1 MKKGCDLPVF
11 YGFSYETCN
20 QACADLGLSIN
31 EETTNDNVIDED
43 YQADNPYTYAGV
55 EPYDESKESTFERDC
70 HDLSDTC
77 QRDVGHCNR
86 VGDSPKVRAWMET
99 MCRKT
104 CGLCPNSRNALKN
117 RYAAYDTN
125 GLISRSWSCN
135 MVMSQEYSTHD
146 AAKAAC
152 LNDWQ
157 CSYVLDQ
164 GCDGIGPFKLCTATS
179 MIERSSQDCLY
190 NKQG

>member
-1 MKKGCDLPVF
+1 M
-11 YGFSYETCN
+11 
-20 QACADLGLSIN
+20 
-31 EETTNDNVIDED
+31 
-43 YQADNPYTYAGV
+43 
-55 EPYDESKESTFERDC
+55 
-70 HDLSDTC
+70 
-77 QRDVGHCNR
+77 
-86 VGDSPKVRAWMET
+86 
-99 MCRKT
+99 
-104 CGLCPNSRNALKN
+104 KN

-164 GCDGIGPFKLCTATS
+164 GCDDVGPFKLCTATS
-179 MIERSSQDCLY
+179 MIERSQQDCIY
-190 NKQG
+190 NKRSTIILSLF